1 MSSTP
6 DVLNRTVF
14 TLVGIILI
22 AAGAYGVAR
31 GYGAFGSTQAQEPLL
46 TGGITGFFGRIDD
59 WFWPLVAL
67 IALILAY
74 LAYRW
79 LKAQLASTPS
89 VSELDLTR
97 DPAEGR
103 TTLRASGL
111 SSALSD
117 DIERDPAV
125 RSARVRVLEDGGRP
139 KVDVD
144 VEVMDGAKLSE
155 VRRRIETGALERF
168 SSALES
174 DSVRG
179 HLRIGLI
186 PAEGGRTLQ

>member
-6 DVLNRTVF
+6 DALNRTVF
-14 TLVGIILI
+14 TLLGVILI

-46 TGGITGFFGRIDD
+46 TAGITGFFGRIDN

-67 IALILAY
+67 VALILAY

-79 LKAQLASTPS
+79 LKAQLTPTPS
-89 VSELDLTR
+89 VAELDLTR

-111 SSALSD
+111 TSALSD
-117 DIERDPAV
+117 DIEQDPAV
-125 RSARVRVLEDGGRP
+125 RSARVRMREDGRRP
-139 KVDVD
+139 EVDVD
-144 VEVMDGAKLSE
+144 VDVMDDAGLSE
-155 VRRRIETGALERF
+155 VRQRLESGALARF
-168 SSALES
+168 SSALET
-174 DSVRG
+174 DSVTG
-179 HLRIGLI
+179 HLRIGLV
-186 PAEGGRTLQ
+186 PAEGGRTLH

>member
-6 DVLNRTVF
+6 DALNRTVF
-14 TLVGIILI
+14 TLLGILLI

-46 TGGITGFFGRIDD
+46 TGGITDFFGRIDD
-59 WFWPLVAL
+59 WFWPVAALVAL
-67 IALILAY
+67 IIAY

-79 LKAQLASTPS
+79 LRAQLTPSPS

-111 SSALSD
+111 TSALSD
-117 DIERDPAV
+117 DIEQDPAV
-125 RSARVRVLEDGGRP
+125 RSARVRMVEDGSRP
-139 KVDVD
+139 EVDMDVD
-144 VEVMDGAKLSE
+144 VSE
-155 VRRRIETGALERF
+155 DADLNSVRRRIETDAMQRF

-174 DSVRG
+174 DSVTG
-179 HLRIGLI
+179 HLRIGLA
-186 PAEGGRTLQ
+186 PRESGRTLQ

>member
-6 DVLNRTVF
+6 DALNRTVF
-14 TLVGIILI
+14 TLLGILLI

-31 GYGAFGSTQAQEPLL
+31 GYGAFGSTQAEEPLL

-59 WFWPLVAL
+59 WFWPVVAL
-67 IALILAY
+67 VALILAY

-79 LKAQLASTPS
+79 LKAQLTPTPS
-89 VSELDLTR
+89 VSDLDLTR

-111 SSALSD
+111 TSALSD

-125 RSARVRVLEDGGRP
+125 HSAHVRMLEDGGRP
-139 KVDVD
+139 EVDVD
-144 VEVMDGAKLSE
+144 LDVSEDATLGE
-155 VRRRIETGALERF
+155 VRRRIETEVLGRF

-174 DSVRG
+174 DSVKG
-179 HLRIGLI
+179 HLRIGLV
-186 PAEGGRTLQ
+186 PRPQGRTLQ

>member
-6 DVLNRTVF
+6 DALNRTVF
-14 TLVGIILI
+14 TLLGILLI

-46 TGGITGFFGRIDD
+46 TGGITDFFGRIDD

-67 IALILAY
+67 VALIIAY

-79 LKAQLASTPS
+79 LRAQLTPSPS

-111 SSALSD
+111 TSAFSD
-117 DIERDPAV
+117 DIEQDPAV
-125 RSARVRVLEDGGRP
+125 RSARVRMVEDGTRP
-139 KVDVD
+139 EVDVD
-144 VEVMDGAKLSE
+144 VDVSE
-155 VRRRIETGALERF
+155 DADLNTVRRRIETDAMQRF

-174 DSVRG
+174 DSVTG
-179 HLRIGLI
+179 HLRIGLS
-186 PAEGGRTLQ
+186 PREGGRTLQ

>member
-6 DVLNRTVF
+6 DALNRTVF
-14 TLVGIILI
+14 TLLGIILI

-67 IALILAY
+67 VALILAY

-79 LKAQLASTPS
+79 LKAQLTPTPS

-97 DPAEGR
+97 DPAGGR

-117 DIERDPAV
+117 DIERDPGV
-125 RSARVRVLEDGGRP
+125 RSARVRMLEDGSRP
-139 KVDVD
+139 EVDVD
-144 VEVMDGAKLSE
+144 VDVMDDASLSE
-155 VRRRIETGALERF
+155 VRRRIESGALARF
-168 SSALES
+168 SSALET
-174 DSVRG
+174 DSVAG
-179 HLRIGLI
+179 HLRVGLV
-186 PAEGGRTLQ
+186 PAERGRTLQ

>member
-6 DVLNRTVF
+6 DALNRTVF
-14 TLVGIILI
+14 TLLGILLI

-31 GYGAFGSTQAQEPLL
+31 GYGAFGSTQAEEPLL

-59 WFWPLVAL
+59 WFWPVVAL
-67 IALILAY
+67 VALILAY

-79 LKAQLASTPS
+79 LKAQLTPTPS
-89 VSELDLTR
+89 VSDLDLTR

-111 SSALSD
+111 TSALSD
-117 DIERDPAV
+117 DIERDPTV
-125 RSARVRVLEDGGRP
+125 RSAHVRMLENGGSP
-139 KVDVD
+139 EVDVD
-144 VEVMDGAKLSE
+144 LDVSEDATLGE
-155 VRRRIETGALERF
+155 VRRRIETEVLGRF

-174 DSVRG
+174 GSVKG
-179 HLRIGLI
+179 HLRIGLV
-186 PAEGGRTLQ
+186 PRPQGRTLQ

>member
-6 DVLNRTVF
+6 DALNRTVF
-14 TLVGIILI
+14 TLLGILLI

-31 GYGAFGSTQAQEPLL
+31 GYGAFGSTQAQGPLL
-46 TGGITGFFGRIDD
+46 TGGITDFFGRIDD

-67 IALILAY
+67 VALIIAY

-79 LKAQLASTPS
+79 LKAQLTPSPS

-111 SSALSD
+111 TSALSD

-125 RSARVRVLEDGGRP
+125 RSARVRMVEDGRRP
-139 KVDVD
+139 EVDVD
-144 VEVMDGAKLSE
+144 VDVSEDAKLSE
-155 VRRRIETGALERF
+155 VRRRIETDALQRF
-168 SSALES
+168 SSALET
-174 DSVRG
+174 DSITG
-179 HLRIGLI
+179 HLRIGLSRS
-186 PAEGGRTLQ
+186 EGGRSLQ